1 MFEVGGK
8 CLAYHGPM
16 LYGAKILRVWDPA
29 SRQVSM
35 MEDGQMVTVGEDAEE
50 GVESIPP
57 ELVDK
62 ECYFVHYQG
71 WKSTWDEW
79 IGPDR
84 IHEYNEENLA
94 LKKSLVEEARNAKK
108 LQQEQQKKKKGTGLG
123 PGRRSKFDIA
133 KGIAA
138 GKKAG
143 GATNGVGSS
152 GSVGAAATGGPED
165 PAGRPWGAGG
175 AGAAAGASPGQF
187 TAPRILLHIPV
198 RLKSLLVDD
207 WEYVTKD
214 KKICQLPSPTVTVDQ
229 ALSSYEIA
237 MSRKL
242 ESPALQSQLS
252 EYCCGLRLYFERS
265 LPILLLYRLE
275 RLQYD
280 EVLKKQKF
288 KDVPFSQIY
297 GPIHLLRL
305 LSVLPE
311 LISTTTT
318 DAQSCQLI
326 IKQTESLFEWLVVN
340 IEDLFDLQNCK
351 NYYVNTSSQYEG
363 VALGM

>member
-8 CLAYHGPM
+8 CLAFHGPM
-16 LYGAKILRVWDPA
+16 LYGAKVLRVWDPK
-29 SRQVSM
+29 SRKVSM
-35 MEDGQMVTVGEDAEE
+35 MEDGQVVTVEDDNDE
-50 GVESIPP
+50 GVDNVPS
-57 ELVDK
+57 ELVEQ

-94 LKKSLVEEARNAKK
+94 LKKSLVEEARNAKR
-108 LQQEQQKKKKGTGLG
+108 LQQEQHKKKKGTGLG
-123 PGRRSKFDIA
+123 PGRRSKHDIA
-133 KGIAA
+133 KGITA
-138 GKKAG
+138 GKKVAT
-143 GATNGVGSS
+143 ATNGVSNANNTTTLGNPEDGAGRTWSQSGIGAAVGSS
-152 GSVGAAATGGPED
+152 
-165 PAGRPWGAGG
+165 
-175 AGAAAGASPGQF
+175 ASQF
-187 TAPRILLHIPV
+187 TAPRIVLHIPV
-198 RLKSLLVDD
+198 KLKSLLVDD
-207 WEYVTKD
+207 WEFVTKD
-214 KKICQLPSPTVTVDQ
+214 KKICQLPSPTVTVDKT
-229 ALSSYEIA
+229 LTSYEEA
-237 MSRKL
+237 MSKKL

-252 EYCCGLRLYFERS
+252 EYCSGLRLYFERS

-288 KDVPFSQIY
+288 KDVSFCNIY

-311 LISTTTT
+311 LMTATTA
-318 DAQSCQLI
+318 DSQSCQLI
-326 IKQTESLFEWLVVN
+326 VKQTESLFEWLVVN
-340 IEDLFDLQNCK
+340 IDDLFDLQNCRV
-351 NYYVNTSSQYEG
+351 YYINTSSQYEG